1 VGRFPLTDDDP
12 VNKNRP
18 QGRNTMFHSATA
30 HDAIDLELEEMRR
43 TVWHNAGHTTAA
55 ARDRA
60 ARRAL
65 RAMRPV
71 RKKR

>member
-1 VGRFPLTDDDP
+1 
-12 VNKNRP
+12 
-18 QGRNTMFHSATA
+18 MFHSSTA

-43 TVWHNAGHTTAA
+43 TVWHNTGHTTAA

-65 RAMRPV
+65 RATRPA